1 MPSIL
6 SMFPDPLRFH
16 PGEYSRQLV
25 VTVATGVEFPS
36 LGQGTPSLIIFSNT
50 LNENFR
56 SFMRLTA

>member
-1 MPSIL
+1 
-6 SMFPDPLRFH
+6 MFPDPLRFH